1 MDSQPFIKSITNGLG
16 GSTAKSPPP
25 PVNRADK
32 PKVPTKS
39 GSGPGKVGLEPL
51 VPAADEKVSPF
62 STPPSSD
69 ESLEPVSDRLDRG
82 RASQSDARGMPRRRI
97 APQPTLQF
105 LHGMQHPSDQIESQ
119 KLQGLDARRLGFTPG
134 TVSQYPMAD
143 NPPGLPPRRVQ
154 KQQSFHASEVEH
166 ADSSSPL
173 LPKPVPRNGLAQ
185 LQRTLTSP
193 PAFLPPPKR
202 ALTSTTPHITQDE
215 RLHPPRKVDYTKGAN
230 SYLAVD
236 PPERQESEMGSNV
249 SAASDYP
256 EIRNSNRR
264 HPYLRSG
271 IREIDTKYEPRLLD
285 CCGQYVCTAGY
296 LTRVWDLT
304 TGKLVLSLGY
314 GEREIRV
321 TALAF
326 KPGAN
331 TREEGVRLWLGTS
344 CGDLQEVDIA
354 TQDIIC
360 IKSGVHDRREV
371 IKIYRYQGS
380 MWTLDDGGK
389 LCVWQSDETGLPD
402 LQHNPLSHRVP
413 KGHTFSIIIQD
424 TLWMATGKD
433 IRIFRPNASGSAAF
447 SLIQDPLT
455 QPSIGNVTSGAVIGG
470 QLDRVYFG
478 HADGKVTIYSTID
491 FTCLGIISVSIYK
504 INSLAGAGF
513 YLWAGYSTGMLY
525 VYDTRTQPWT
535 TRKDWTAHGGPI
547 LNVSVDRSSLWKE
560 GVLRVVSLGADNA
573 VRFWDGTLEDDWLG
587 KYRAGGAMQ
596 SDVLISLEKMTCK
609 TATLIIVHFGR

>member
-1 MDSQPFIKSITNGLG
+1 MRFWQKPVSSLRSLFENKSNASSGSTPRSTLSPSRPSARPEDAQDDSQASIRISLDIPRNPSPWSTTRTALLSQGPATADPPVPRSRQPSSRILQRPVSTTSLSTPRSPPLVTVNSPTSPPKGPQLAGIQPSFRSGTAKPLKDFSIAPQSPPMAPGPPQRARPRTMVSSPRLSRTESENSIVDSQPFIESITNGLG

-39 GSGPGKVGLEPL
+39 GSGPGKVSLEPL

-119 KLQGLDARRLGFTPG
+119 KLQGLDARRLGFTRG

-256 EIRNSNRR
+256 EIRNSSMN
-264 HPYLRSG
+264 
-271 IREIDTKYEPRLLD
+271 
-285 CCGQYVCTAGY
+285 
-296 LTRVWDLT
+296 
-304 TGKLVLSLGY
+304 
-314 GEREIRV
+314 
-321 TALAF
+321 
-326 KPGAN
+326 PGF
-331 TREEGVRLWLGTS
+331 L
-344 CGDLQEVDIA
+344 IA
-354 TQDIIC
+354 
-360 IKSGVHDRREV
+360 
-371 IKIYRYQGS
+371 
-380 MWTLDDGGK
+380 
-389 LCVWQSDETGLPD
+389 
-402 LQHNPLSHRVP
+402 
-413 KGHTFSIIIQD
+413 
-424 TLWMATGKD
+424 
-433 IRIFRPNASGSAAF
+433 
-447 SLIQDPLT
+447 
-455 QPSIGNVTSGAVIGG
+455 
-470 QLDRVYFG
+470 
-478 HADGKVTIYSTID
+478 
-491 FTCLGIISVSIYK
+491 
-504 INSLAGAGF
+504 
-513 YLWAGYSTGMLY
+513 
-525 VYDTRTQPWT
+525 
-535 TRKDWTAHGGPI
+535 
-547 LNVSVDRSSLWKE
+547 
-560 GVLRVVSLGADNA
+560 VVSMYAQQAIL
-573 VRFWDGTLEDDWLG
+573 RE
-587 KYRAGGAMQ
+587 
-596 SDVLISLEKMTCK
+596 
-609 TATLIIVHFGR
+609 FGI